1 MPNTRE
7 IFDEIISLSQAA
19 KDWHLDESTL
29 RKAISRGQFIDGL
42 DVKKYGKQ
50 WVIKK
55 AAMQREYG
63 ILDSIQIENDVI
75 SHEKKDQILYFLS
88 ECFLGYIRKN
98 KLTCKEA
105 EKLFSKY
112 NIWNYLYICYDYLH
126 LDDINNT
133 VSDITSRIKRGVK
146 FV

>member
-1 MPNTRE
+1 MENKEP
-7 IFDEIISLSQAA
+7 FDEIISLNQAA
-19 KDWHLDESTL
+19 QDWHLDESTL
-29 RKAISRGQFIDGL
+29 RKAINRGKFIDGT

-63 ILDSIQIENDVI
+63 ILDSMQIEETDI
-75 SHEKKDQILYFLS
+75 SSAKKDQILYFLS
-88 ECFLGYIRKN
+88 ECFLAYIRKN
-98 KLTCKEA
+98 KLTCKQG
-105 EKLFSKY
+105 EKQFSKY